1 MQSAPLPSNETT
13 RLARLRGI
21 GVLDSLPQQAFD
33 DITALAAS
41 ICGAPIALISLIDE
55 DRQWFKSRLGLDT
68 PQTPREVAF
77 CSHAILQPDEV
88 MVVTDA
94 RADER
99 FQGNPLVDAGPGR
112 SGFTPAPPS

>member
-1 MQSAPLPSNETT
+1 M
-13 RLARLRGI
+13 
-21 GVLDSLPQQAFD
+21 LDSLPQQAFD

-55 DRQWFKSRLGLDT
+55 DRQWFKSRLGLDM

-94 RADER
+94 R
-99 FQGNPLVDAGPGR
+99 
-112 SGFTPAPPS
+112 S